1 MMERDCLL
9 ARWLTM
15 TELAWMHVALD
26 FGGRESGKKMNVITN
41 LANVKC
47 RNCERRVTLL
57 KKSGYPS

>member
-26 FGGRESGKKMNVITN
+26 FGGRGERKKDE
-41 LANVKC
+41 
-47 RNCERRVTLL
+47 RNYQFSECQMQKL
-57 KKSGYPS
+57 

>member
-9 ARWLTM
+9 VGSLADDDR
-15 TELAWMHVALD
+15 AWMHVALD

-47 RNCERRVTLL
+47 RNCNGELHC
-57 KKSGYPS
+57 